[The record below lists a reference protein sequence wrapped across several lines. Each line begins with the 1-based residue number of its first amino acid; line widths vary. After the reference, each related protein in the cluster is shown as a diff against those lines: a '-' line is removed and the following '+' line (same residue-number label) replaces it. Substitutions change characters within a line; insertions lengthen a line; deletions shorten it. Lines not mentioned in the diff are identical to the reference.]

1 MTYMLTFHALYYY
14 TDASGDEIECE
25 PKLRVWYGMDEYGSP
40 DIECVDIAD
49 YDDALIGTAEAMDL
63 ALNEVDCNPQR
74 FIENAEEQGW
84 KRDGV

>member
-1 MTYMLTFHALYYY
+1 
-14 TDASGDEIECE
+14 
-25 PKLRVWYGMDEYGSP
+25 MDEYGSP